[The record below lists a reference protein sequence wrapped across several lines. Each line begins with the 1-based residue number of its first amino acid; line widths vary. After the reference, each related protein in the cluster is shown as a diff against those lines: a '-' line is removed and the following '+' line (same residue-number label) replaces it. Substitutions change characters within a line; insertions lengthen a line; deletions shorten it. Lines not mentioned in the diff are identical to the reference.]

1 MKKGGDKYGKKS
13 GRGGPEMAGAIGR
26 IVGGSVVAN
35 VEARAVENRGKGGG
49 REEGWRVVMMDA
61 LLSFSAP

>member
-1 MKKGGDKYGKKS
+1 MKR
-13 GRGGPEMAGAIGR
+13 GREGPETAGAVGR
-26 IVGGSVVAN
+26 IVGGCMVAN
-35 VEARAVENRGKGGG
+35 AEARTVEDGGKGGG